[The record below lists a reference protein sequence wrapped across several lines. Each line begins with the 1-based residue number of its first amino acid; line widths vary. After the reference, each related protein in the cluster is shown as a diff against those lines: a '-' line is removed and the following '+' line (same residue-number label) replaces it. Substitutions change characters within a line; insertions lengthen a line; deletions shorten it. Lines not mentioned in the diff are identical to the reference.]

1 MTRVKVNLL
10 SSAGREIAQW
20 RRFFQA
26 RGGGDGDS
34 RPPRSADGGDTAF
47 EPGDTTFDATEWSNT
62 EWSDTQAEALA
73 LSAPIDTT
81 ETSR

>member
-1 MTRVKVNLL
+1 MKVNLL

-20 RRFFQA
+20 RRFFHA
-26 RGGGDGDS
+26 RVSGDDDS
-34 RPPRSADGGDTAF
+34 RPPRHANAGDTVLEAGHSAF
-47 EPGDTTFDATEWSNT
+47 DPTEWSNT
-62 EWSDTQAEALA
+62 DWSDTQAESLA